1 MGLRLDGD
9 GELQVSREP
18 SRPRYGPSP
27 SLGLRFSGKTGNL
40 RSGDELPSHDVN
52 FVGPG
57 TWSTKP
63 CGGEPCTVWSLYRAK
78 HRDVDAA
85 DSRRCLLQRHL
96 QGRSEARVS
105 EVEELTGFG
114 LAYLNRLPKDEC

>member
-18 SRPRYGPSP
+18 SRPRYGPAP
-27 SLGLRFSGKTGNL
+27 SLSLRFSGKTGNL

-57 TWSTKP
+57 TRSTKP
-63 CGGEPCTVWSLYRAK
+63 CGGEPWIQFGPSIARSIATWMPRTAGVVCCGATFKEDGKRA
-78 HRDVDAA
+78 
-85 DSRRCLLQRHL
+85 
-96 QGRSEARVS
+96 
-105 EVEELTGFG
+105 
-114 LAYLNRLPKDEC
+114 

>member
-18 SRPRYGPSP
+18 SRPRYGPAP
-27 SLGLRFSGKTGNL
+27 SLSLRFSGKTGNL

-52 FVGPG
+52 FVGRG

-63 CGGEPCTVWSLYRAK
+63 LRRRAVDTVWSLYRAK
-78 HRDVDAA
+78 RRDVDAG
-85 DSRRCLLQRHL
+85 DSRRCLLRRHL
-96 QGRSEARVS
+96 QGR
-105 EVEELTGFG
+105 
-114 LAYLNRLPKDEC
+114 